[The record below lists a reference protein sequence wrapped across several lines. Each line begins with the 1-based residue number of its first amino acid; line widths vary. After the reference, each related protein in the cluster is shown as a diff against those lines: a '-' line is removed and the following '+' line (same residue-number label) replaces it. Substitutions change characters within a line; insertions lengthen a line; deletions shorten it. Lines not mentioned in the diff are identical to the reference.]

1 MSCLVG
7 SIAGAGLQLVVGQF
21 RSEAVSTALCGR
33 KMRSKQCPM
42 QSSTLWNVSWPLRW
56 LNHSNREGYRQ
67 RLSAKTTS
75 APSHVVESGSML
87 ANLLEILVRARKTV
101 KSLYVSLL
109 EVRMRRQRLDDRF
122 R

>member
-1 MSCLVG
+1 
-7 SIAGAGLQLVVGQF
+7 
-21 RSEAVSTALCGR
+21 
-33 KMRSKQCPM
+33 
-42 QSSTLWNVSWPLRW
+42 
-56 LNHSNREGYRQ
+56 
-67 RLSAKTTS
+67 
-75 APSHVVESGSML
+75 ML